1 MIVASSVRPVES
13 ATMYF
18 TAEATPLKVGSGSN
32 VTVPL
37 ALTVYVPSFATVKVD
52 NEQLALTVAVVAH
65 NFTLPV
71 TNVAP
76 APAVSLVRI
85 VIV

>member
-1 MIVASSVRPVES
+1 
-13 ATMYF
+13 MYF

-52 NEQLALTVAVVAH
+52 NEQLAVHFVDGHVSADLAQPAERRDAEGACFEGGRVKYVVGH
-65 NFTLPV
+65 N
-71 TNVAP
+71 
-76 APAVSLVRI
+76 SHS
-85 VIV
+85 